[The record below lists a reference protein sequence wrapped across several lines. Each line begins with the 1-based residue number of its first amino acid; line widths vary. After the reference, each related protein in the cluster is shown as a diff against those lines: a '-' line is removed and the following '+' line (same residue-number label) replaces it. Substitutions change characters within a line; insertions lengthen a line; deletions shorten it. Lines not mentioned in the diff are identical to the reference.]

1 MSTRYS
7 PASFSWASVA
17 AWPLMKQRER
27 PEPSTVLRRMTCP
40 GSPLRSRSASHAA
53 SAPLGSTSNSAA
65 SSARS
70 APPHTAAA
78 SPRPPTSSS
87 MASTSIDL
95 PAPVSPVSTV
105 NPSAKSTDDSSI
117 STNPR
122 MSSARSTALLQV
134 AVLLEYFAPAQL
146 LAQRGEVAV
155 ARRVHEAHRVRRALE
170 QQAVALLHVGE
181 RKAVEMRARVERA
194 HQHDLD
200 HHAVAHAHRARGK
213 GVRVERHQRER
224 RHRGMQD
231 RALRRHRVG
240 GRTGRR
246 GDDHAVAA
254 DDDRE
259 LGLGADR
266 RIVDAAQ
273 AEVGSGLALDQ
284 HFAAAL
290 FEHRAQPAQRLRDL
304 GTAQLANQG
313 DAAEA
318 RPDCGVRHALECTM
332 IFMLDK
338 RAQVLLKTLIER
350 YIAEGQPVGSR
361 TLSKYSGLDLSPATI
376 RNVMSDL
383 EEMGFIASPHTSAG
397 RVPTPA
403 GYRFFVDTLLV
414 VMPLETRELDRL
426 EGELHPDNPQRVI
439 HAASN
444 LLSQLTQF
452 AGVVMTP
459 RRHAVTFKHIEF
471 LRLSEKRILLIVVTP
486 DGDVQNRILFT
497 ERDFAASEL
506 VEAANYVNQSYSGQS
521 FEDVRARLQGEL
533 REIGQDLIK
542 LMSAAL
548 DAGNRALTEGSE
560 QYVISGERNLLSV
573 QELSQDMSRLK
584 QLFELFERK
593 TSLFQILDVSLRG
606 QGVQIFIGGESGV
619 TAPDEV
625 SVVTAPYKVDG
636 EVVGTVGVIGPT
648 RMAYDRV
655 IPIVDV
661 TAKLLSSAL
670 SQH

>member
-1 MSTRYS
+1 
-7 PASFSWASVA
+7 
-17 AWPLMKQRER
+17 
-27 PEPSTVLRRMTCP
+27 
-40 GSPLRSRSASHAA
+40 
-53 SAPLGSTSNSAA
+53 
-65 SSARS
+65 
-70 APPHTAAA
+70 
-78 SPRPPTSSS
+78 
-87 MASTSIDL
+87 
-95 PAPVSPVSTV
+95 
-105 NPSAKSTDDSSI
+105 
-117 STNPR
+117 
-122 MSSARSTALLQV
+122 
-134 AVLLEYFAPAQL
+134 
-146 LAQRGEVAV
+146 
-155 ARRVHEAHRVRRALE
+155 
-170 QQAVALLHVGE
+170 
-181 RKAVEMRARVERA
+181 
-194 HQHDLD
+194 
-200 HHAVAHAHRARGK
+200 
-213 GVRVERHQRER
+213 
-224 RHRGMQD
+224 
-231 RALRRHRVG
+231 
-240 GRTGRR
+240 
-246 GDDHAVAA
+246 
-254 DDDRE
+254 
-259 LGLGADR
+259 
-266 RIVDAAQ
+266 
-273 AEVGSGLALDQ
+273 
-284 HFAAAL
+284 
-290 FEHRAQPAQRLRDL
+290 
-304 GTAQLANQG
+304 
-313 DAAEA
+313 
-318 RPDCGVRHALECTM
+318 M

-361 TLSKYSGLDLSPATI
+361 TLSKHSGLDLSPATI

-414 VMPLETRELDRL
+414 VKPLETRELDRL

-439 HAASN
+439 HAASQ

-459 RRHAVTFKHIEF
+459 RRHAGTFKHIEF

-497 ERDFAASEL
+497 ERDFSASEL
-506 VEAANYVNQSYSGQS
+506 VEAANYVNQNYSGQS

-548 DAGNRALTEGSE
+548 DAGNRALAEGSE

-573 QELSQDMSRLK
+573 QGLSQDMSRLK

-619 TAPDEV
+619 TAPDDV